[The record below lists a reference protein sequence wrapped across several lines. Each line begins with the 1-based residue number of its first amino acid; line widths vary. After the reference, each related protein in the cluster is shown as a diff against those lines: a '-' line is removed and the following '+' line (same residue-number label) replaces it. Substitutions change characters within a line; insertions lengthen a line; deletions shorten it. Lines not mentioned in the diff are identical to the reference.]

1 MGTDDLKKITDLLE
15 KFIEPL
21 VSATASQEAAK
32 ELILELGYIP
42 PPQFAFFGQL
52 GSCIQGIQQIVADVN
67 ALWDTDTAPDNDVVQ
82 EIITNLSTL
91 VPQLIDFV
99 NSLDQNIQSEFGGQD
114 FTTQTDILTQL
125 PERLFNFL
133 LIRYLE
139 QDMSTAFSVLQL
151 FQVINSRQIESPD
164 HPLKHPFILYEFDW
178 SKISDLFSDPKGLL
192 LAALRNATGYFFYN
206 LIYKLQEF
214 GQSLGLSSHFKY
226 PNLDVL
232 ELINN
237 NPNIAEWPGLK
248 NLEILR
254 IPFAPS
260 YNPEMGVDIYPLIDT
275 TTDTFSGLVL
285 GIGLDTE
292 LSIDIS
298 EKLNL
303 SFNLSANLA
312 NGLGFT
318 IDKDDNFRF
327 IADLF
332 TNPQSIPEDLI
343 IGLVAKLRSINTSES
358 EPLFRLGTPDGSYF
372 QLGSFELAFGI
383 EKSSD
388 IHLYAE
394 TDFRDGEIAIDF
406 GSADGFISNAAGD
419 GIKSNF
425 DLGLGFSNLRGL
437 YFKGSSSLEI
447 SLPTHIQ
454 LGPIDI
460 QGLTVE
466 LIFQNE
472 KLPVSISS
480 TIAVKLGPLQAVVE
494 EIGIK
499 ADFKIVG
506 DKSGNLGPLDLSLGF
521 KPPNGLGLS
530 LDAGAVKGGGYL
542 YFDFDREEYAGAL
555 ELVFSEWIALK
566 AIGVITTKM
575 PDGSK
580 GFSMVIIIT
589 AEFGSGLQLG
599 LGFTLL
605 GVGGIIGINRVVN
618 VEPLKDGVRTGAIE
632 SVLFPQDVVANAPRI
647 ISDLKAFFPVREGQ
661 FLIGPMAKIGY
672 GTPTLAS
679 LSLGLIIEFPDVN
692 ITILGVLKIV
702 LPDENAD
709 VLRLQVNFLG
719 RIEPANSLLWFY
731 AELYD
736 SRVLFITLEGGM
748 GLLVNWGNNSNFVF
762 SVGGFHPQFTPPPLP
777 FPAPPRLA
785 VNILNETYA
794 RVRIEGYFAVTSNSV
809 QFGARVEV
817 FFGVSAFNI
826 DGHFGFDALFQFDPF
841 YFSFSLS
848 VSLSVKLFGMG
859 VFSIGFSGLLE
870 GPTPW
875 HIKGQGSI
883 GFLFFSVSVPFEE
896 TWGEQPAT
904 PLPPIEIFPLIE
916 REFNAITNW
925 QAVVPTGSRLFV
937 SLRKLDEPTESAPQT
952 SQETDKRPLVL
963 HPVGSLRISQR
974 KMPLDFKMDK
984 LGNQMPADV
993 NEISIAAA
1001 ISGADAVN
1009 PGVAKEKFARG
1020 EYQNLDQAK
1029 KLSEP
1034 AFELYN
1040 GGLELK
1046 ADGAQLKTSMAVK
1059 RIIRYETIIIDS
1071 NFKRHAHKF
1080 FEAIVTSF
1088 SLLAG
1093 RLFGHFVKGSVITKS
1108 TVSAAYQQ
1116 RIQPNEQVITVELPK
1131 YSVALMMD
1139 NSPLAG
1145 TDGLTTASFASK
1157 AEAFNFMQ
1165 SQITGDPRKAG
1176 TLHIIPNTEL
1186 NQSTAA

>member
-1 MGTDDLKKITDLLE
+1 MSTSSGTIQSFIIEAERLLKPLKDELATQPGAKIFFGRIGILLTDTQASTVSVFAGPTVTAVDDLTTQVSNIIRNLDEESYGELAENTIHAIEDISTIISGTSAIGNQVNSVHSSLPADEIAKRIVNYLLFNYIEQVRGVNEGLELLGLLDRETFNIDSVDPANPEYEIATFRFERIGDWFSDPAGTINAIYDWGKTDFDGAKLFSRIEGILSRLGLPVFYDDASLPKRLDLVVIEAVPKTDVTPHGLLIRLKNSIIANTITIPMGEVMRLELNVAIVTPKNTGFYFLPNGNVGFQHPDFSTGFGGGIILRFILKKDTPPE
-15 KFIEPL
+15 PFIIFG
-21 VSATASQEAAK
+21 EAGGSRFEMN
-32 ELILELGYIP
+32 ELILTTGTEVTWTGSEVTGNF
-42 PPQFAFFGQL
+42 QFEA
-52 GSCIQGIQQIVADVN
+52 AVN
-67 ALWDTDTAPDNDVVQ
+67 DLKV
-82 EIITNLSTL
+82 IIDASKG
-91 VPQLIDFV
+91 D
-99 NSLDQNIQSEFGGQD
+99 G
-114 FTTQTDILTQL
+114 
-125 PERLFNFL
+125 FL
-133 LIRYLE
+133 
-139 QDMSTAFSVLQL
+139 
-151 FQVINSRQIESPD
+151 
-164 HPLKHPFILYEFDW
+164 
-178 SKISDLFSDPKGLL
+178 SKIMPGTRVEADFDL
-192 LAALRNATGYFFYN
+192 
-206 LIYKLQEF
+206 
-214 GQSLGLSSHFKY
+214 
-226 PNLDVL
+226 V
-232 ELINN
+232 
-237 NPNIAEWPGLK
+237 
-248 NLEILR
+248 
-254 IPFAPS
+254 
-260 YNPEMGVDIYPLIDT
+260 MGV
-275 TTDTFSGLVL
+275 S
-285 GIGLDTE
+285 TE
-292 LSIDIS
+292 Q
-298 EKLNL
+298 
-303 SFNLSANLA
+303 
-312 NGLGFT
+312 GFY
-318 IDKDDNFRF
+318 IR
-327 IADLF
+327 
-332 TNPQSIPEDLI
+332 
-343 IGLVAKLRSINTSES
+343 
-358 EPLFRLGTPDGSYF
+358 
-372 QLGSFELAFGI
+372 
-383 EKSSD
+383 
-388 IHLYAE
+388 
-394 TDFRDGEIAIDF
+394 
-406 GSADGFISNAAGD
+406 
-419 GIKSNF
+419 
-425 DLGLGFSNLRGL
+425 
-437 YFKGSSSLEI
+437 GSSSIEIRLPMNVEIGPIGIEGLTIAAKLESGEIPI
-447 SLPTHIQ
+447 SL
-454 LGPIDI
+454 GADI
-460 QGLTVE
+460 RAE
-466 LIFQNE
+466 
-472 KLPVSISS
+472 
-480 TIAVKLGPLQAVVE
+480 LGPLVAVVQNM
-494 EIGIK
+494 GVR
-499 ADFKIVG
+499 ATFSFPPNN
-506 DKSGNLGPLDLSLGF
+506 SGNLGPLNLSLGF

-1165 SQITGDPRKAG
+1165 SQITGDPKKAG